1 MKRIKILLITTTGLD
16 KKEGISTVLLDYFSR
31 FDHNRFDID
40 IVASNTSD
48 SELLRELEDAHI
60 KAQMLPKRKKNI
72 KQYVLALKRLFKEK
86 KYDALYI
93 HGSSAIMSIEL
104 MIAKMSGCRVR
115 IVHSHNTICD
125 HKNIDKLLRPL
136 FYNLYTDAFACG
148 TEAGKWLYGNH
159 PFTIISNGRDI
170 QKYQFDIR
178 TRQRIRSD
186 MGVSD
191 NDLLIGHVGN
201 FNAQKNQPFLVN
213 IFKEVLKIKSDAK
226 LYLMGSGGTLD
237 SVKRLSE
244 ELGISEKIIFTGSI
258 SNVPDMLQAMDV
270 MVLPSLHE
278 GLPLVVVEWQ
288 MAGVPCLVSDK
299 VTKECAYTNF
309 VKYKSLSDS
318 YQSWAN
324 EIIHLSECNRRHNSD
339 LAIKLASENGFDLS
353 QNAVKLEQFFI
364 KQCSDS
370 KNLKMN

>member
-72 KQYVLALKRLFKEK
+72 KQYVLALKRLFKKK

-125 HKNIDKLLRPL
+125 HKNVDKLLRPL

-213 IFKEVLKIKSDAK
+213 IFKEV
-226 LYLMGSGGTLD
+226 
-237 SVKRLSE
+237 
-244 ELGISEKIIFTGSI
+244 
-258 SNVPDMLQAMDV
+258 
-270 MVLPSLHE
+270 
-278 GLPLVVVEWQ
+278 
-288 MAGVPCLVSDK
+288 
-299 VTKECAYTNF
+299 
-309 VKYKSLSDS
+309 
-318 YQSWAN
+318 
-324 EIIHLSECNRRHNSD
+324 
-339 LAIKLASENGFDLS
+339 
-353 QNAVKLEQFFI
+353 
-364 KQCSDS
+364 
-370 KNLKMN
+370 